1 MVIYDECE
9 EEKCLSCSEESNIFG
24 LCLSCNEAKG
34 YKKVNYTLVLTEFYD
49 CILNTSSKISK
60 FFYNETTQEYRP
72 CYKTCK
78 TCSKGGDEYANNCT
92 ECENG
97 YMFRPGNN
105 PYNNCVVYSDFYYIT
120 PYNQYKV
127 LDTLQCPDESKYI
140 VRNGNKSYCI
150 YDCKKDEIYKYLYN
164 GECLKECPENTVN
177 KDFICNE
184 ILDQCNL
191 GEIQMDE
198 NNLITQEST
207 EILVKTYI
215 SEFNYSNNR

>member
-1 MVIYDECE
+1 M
-9 EEKCLSCSEESNIFG
+9 L
-24 LCLSCNEAKG
+24 
-34 YKKVNYTLVLTEFYD
+34 
-49 CILNTSSKISK
+49 
-60 FFYNETTQEYRP
+60 
-72 CYKTCK
+72 
-78 TCSKGGDEYANNCT
+78 
-92 ECENG
+92 
-97 YMFRPGNN
+97 RPGNN

-164 GECLKECPENTVN
+164 GECLKECPENTIN

-191 GEIQMDE
+191 GELQMDE
-198 NNLITQEST
+198 KNLITQEST

-215 SEFNYSNNR
+215 SEFNYTDKHVTLHNNKKYSIIIYKNRDCILELSLEMPKVDFK